1 MESILRNINKLFENR
16 VRLGIMSVLTV
27 EDNTDF
33 NSLKEI
39 LQVTDGNL
47 STHLRTLEKHKYIEV
62 QKRFVGRK
70 PQSKYSA
77 TEKGRQ
83 AFKDHLDALEKII
96 QKRKS

>member
-1 MESILRNINKLFENR
+1 LESILRNINKLFENR

>member
-1 MESILRNINKLFENR
+1 M
-16 VRLGIMSVLTV
+16 RLGIMSVLTV

>member
-1 MESILRNINKLFENR
+1 
-16 VRLGIMSVLTV
+16 MSVLTL
-27 EDNTDF
+27 EDSTDF
-33 NSLKEI
+33 NSLKEV

-62 QKRFVGRK
+62 QKRFVARK

-77 TEKGRQ
+77 TEKGRK